1 MALYG
6 GPPYRHGGGS
16 QSKQPVCHV
25 SSHLQEPSSSSADR
39 NRGTIPYSLPQT
51 RVLAGGYC
59 IKTWLLE
66 YHGTNIIYEPPLS
79 TMSLKLPSMS
89 IFTYCPHVT
98 DLSQPLTQELKG
110 SPGAVR
116 GLTAPSWE
124 SPLGQGARQ
133 IESTVGFAN
142 TPAGQTQ
149 INWSQEKPIT
159 QERRV
164 GKKSEKFT
172 SGASS

>member
-1 MALYG
+1 MFPHIFKSPALPLQTG
-6 GPPYRHGGGS
+6 TEERFLTPYLRLG
-16 QSKQPVCHV
+16 
-25 SSHLQEPSSSSADR
+25 
-39 NRGTIPYSLPQT
+39 I
-51 RVLAGGYC
+51 LAGGYC

-110 SPGAVR
+110 SPGAVQ
-116 GLTAPSWE
+116 GLTAPPWE
-124 SPLGQGARQ
+124 APLGQGARQ

-164 GKKSEKFT
+164 GKEKREIYLRCQQLGEVT
-172 SGASS
+172 GSAHKIDT